1 MKSLVESHGS
11 CIAYLSSFSQG
22 PGTLVLHVGPWGL
35 LRSWI
40 LELRSWILLGS
51 CILGWKSVVPL
62 SMLNMRELNS
72 DNIIRISEISTYRI
86 LEISVQS
93 FKLCPPPSPA
103 PPSPLVTCSIC
114 LNIFQLSFL
123 VFQSSNLCR

>member
-22 PGTLVLHVGPWGL
+22 PGTLVLHVGSWGL

-51 CILGWKSVVPL
+51 CNLGWKSVVPL

-93 FKLCPPPSPA
+93 FKLCPPPPR
-103 PPSPLVTCSIC
+103 PPPPIPPCYLFHMFKHISTFFSSVSI
-114 LNIFQLSFL
+114 
-123 VFQSSNLCR
+123 V